1 MKQSQKGR
9 RGRNRNSGRRPQN
22 AAQKDNRQPRAK
34 NRNQIK
40 QQVERYQTM
49 AREAVQAQD
58 IVKAENSFQ
67 HADYYQ
73 RLLNEL
79 DQPATDQRQTPN
91 SPQKHP
97 DHQQRQ
103 RPEKADKEAEVI
115 KLETG
120 DGEDASKDEAEDG
133 EALTA

>member
-9 RGRNRNSGRRPQN
+9 RGRNRNSGRRPQS

-40 QQVERYQTM
+40 QQIERYQTM

-58 IVKAENSFQ
+58 IVKAENGYQ

-79 DQPATDQRQTPN
+79 DKPAADQRQTPK
-91 SPQKHP
+91 SPPRRP
-97 DHQQRQ
+97 DNQHRGH
-103 RPEKADKEAEVI
+103 PEKADKEAEVI

-120 DGEDASKDEAEDG
+120 DGEDAGKGEAEDG
-133 EALTA
+133 KALTA